1 MLAEGKLKKVS
12 QIGLDQVK
20 KYIKRSKKD
29 LETAKNLISSDE
41 GATLTF
47 VYNAMFHAANALIRS
62 QGYRPGNKY
71 QHIGVIEAVSRTI
84 GKEFK
89 SLILKYNKLRI
100 QRNKFEYQADY
111 SSSKTQ
117 LLKDIGSAEE
127 FVLVIERYLQ
137 ENNPQ
142 LKLDI

>member
-1 MLAEGKLKKVS
+1 
-12 QIGLDQVK
+12 
-20 KYIKRSKKD
+20 
-29 LETAKNLISSDE
+29 
-41 GATLTF
+41 
-47 VYNAMFHAANALIRS
+47 MFHAANALLRS

-71 QHIGVIEAVSRTI
+71 QHIGVIEAVSRKI

-117 LLKDIGSAEE
+117 LLKDMDSAEE
-127 FVLVIERYLQ
+127 FVSVIERYLQ
-137 ENNPQ
+137 KKNPQ

>member
-1 MLAEGKLKKVS
+1 
-12 QIGLDQVK
+12 
-20 KYIKRSKKD
+20 
-29 LETAKNLISSDE
+29 
-41 GATLTF
+41 
-47 VYNAMFHAANALIRS
+47 MFHAANALLRS

-117 LLKDIGSAEE
+117 LLKDMDSAEE
-127 FVLVIERYLQ
+127 FVSVIERYLQ
-137 ENNPQ
+137 KKNPQ